1 MLFCSW
7 YNAWITVWCR
17 RLRPSTLASYTS
29 LYRLYLQPYWAEK
42 TLDSIMPEDIQIA
55 VDRALDAGHGRTA
68 ELLYDVLRACFRRA
82 VRVRH
87 LERSPV
93 DGVDSPAFARKIVSA
108 LSDEVLHQFCTE
120 AVKQPLWPAYAL
132 MLFAG
137 LRRGEVIALRWCDV
151 DLPGGVLHV
160 RQNAVSVDGSL
171 RVGAPKSVAGLR
183 DVPLIDPLP
192 DILRARRVAALRAGC
207 AGAQRPVIVS
217 STTGGMVTPSG
228 LQSGLRRMQ
237 RAVPALEGV
246 TLHALRH
253 TYATRLQEQGLNIKS
268 LQYVLGHSSSR
279 LTLDTYCTARYNS
292 VEADFVRC
300 GLAL

>member
-1 MLFCSW
+1 MSFED
-7 YNAWITVWCR
+7 WINNWLTVWCR
-17 RLRPSTLASYTS
+17 RLRASTLASYTS
-29 LYRLYLQPYWAEK
+29 LVRLYLLPFWADKALE
-42 TLDSIMPEDIQIA
+42 SITPEDVQTAI
-55 VDRALDAGHGRTA
+55 DRALDAGHGRTA
-68 ELLYDVLRACFRRA
+68 EMLFDVLRACFRRA

-87 LERSPV
+87 LEHSPV
-93 DGVDSPAFARKIVSA
+93 DGVDSPVFTRKTVSA
-108 LSDEVLHQFCTE
+108 LSDGILSQFCAE

-132 MLFAG
+132 MLYAG
-137 LRRGEVIALRWCDV
+137 LRRGEVIALRWCDI

-160 RQNAVSVDGSL
+160 RQNAVSIDGRL
-171 RVGAPKSVAGLR
+171 QLGAPKSAAGLR
-183 DVPLIDPLP
+183 DVPLLDPLP
-192 DILRARRVAALRAGC
+192 EILRARRVAALRAGC
-207 AGAQRPVIVS
+207 AGAECPVIVS
-217 STTGGMVTPSG
+217 SASGGMVTPSG

-292 VEADFVRC
+292 VEADFVKC
-300 GLAL
+300 GLAF

>member
-7 YNAWITVWCR
+7 FDAWINVWCR
-17 RLRPSTLASYTS
+17 RLRPTTLASYKS
-29 LYRLYLQPYWAEK
+29 LYRLYLQPFWADKALE
-42 TLDSIMPEDIQIA
+42 SITPEDVQIA

-87 LERSPV
+87 LEHSPV
-93 DGVDSPAFARKIVSA
+93 DGVDSPAFTRKIVSA
-108 LSDEVLHQFCTE
+108 LSDEVLHVFCAE

-137 LRRGEVIALRWCDV
+137 LRRGEVIALRWRDV
-151 DLPGGVLHV
+151 DLPNVLHI
-160 RQNAVSVDGSL
+160 RQNAVSVDGCL
-171 RVGAPKSVAGLR
+171 QLGAPKSVAGLR
-183 DVPLIDPLP
+183 DVPMIDPLP
-192 DILRARRVAALRAGC
+192 EILRARRVAALRTGC
-207 AGAQRPVIVS
+207 AGADRPVIVS
-217 STTGGMVTPSG
+217 SATGGMVTPSG

-237 RAVPALEGV
+237 RAVPALKGV

-292 VEADFVRC
+292 VEADFVKC
-300 GLAL
+300 GLAF